1 MDDDFSDAVTEVFCS
16 LYDEGL
22 IYRGYRLVNW
32 DVSLKTAISDLEIIS
47 EEENA
52 KIWHITYKNKE
63 RSIVVATT
71 RPETMFGDVAIAVNP
86 NDKRY
91 IDLIGRNL

>member
-1 MDDDFSDAVTEVFCS
+1 MFYS

-32 DVSLKTAISDLEIIS
+32 DVSLKTAISDLEVLS

-52 KIWHITYKNKE
+52 
-63 RSIVVATT
+63 RSGIL
-71 RPETMFGDVAIAVNP
+71 
-86 NDKRY
+86 
-91 IDLIGRNL
+91 LIKTKKDQL

>member
-1 MDDDFSDAVTEVFCS
+1 MDDDFSEAVTEVFCS

-32 DVSLKTAISDLEIIS
+32 DVSLKTAISDLEVLS

-63 RSIVVATT
+63 RSIVQK
-71 RPETMFGDVAIAVNP
+71 IAV
-86 NDKRY
+86 DKTSF
-91 IDLIGRNL
+91 II